1 MKFKTK
7 DNILQ
12 YVILIIASFI
22 ALYPFYWLLVGV
34 TLTNSEIFGLPPKL
48 TFGSNFFIN
57 YNNLVNKEPIWQT
70 FKNSLF
76 ISGTYTI
83 LTVYISGL
91 TGYAFAKFNFKGKNI
106 LFGLILMSMMLPLQV
121 TLIPLF
127 KISIKLGW
135 VNSAKAIIIPAL
147 ANIFGV
153 FFMKQNMMSVPDEII
168 ESGRVDGANEIR
180 IFHQLV
186 LPIQLP
192 AIAALGILSFINQW
206 GNFLWP
212 LIILN
217 NKDYTTLPVLI
228 STIVEAKPA
237 DYGQV
242 FVAILISITPV
253 IIVFLSLQKYF
264 ISGIYGG
271 SVKG

>member
-1 MKFKTK
+1 MKKS
-7 DNILQ
+7 DSILQ
-12 YVILIIASFI
+12 YVVLIIASAI

-48 TFGSNFFIN
+48 TFGSNFLTN
-57 YNNLVNKEPIWQT
+57 YNNLVTKEPIWQT
-70 FKNSLF
+70 FRNSLF
-76 ISGTYTI
+76 ISSVYTV
-83 LTVYISGL
+83 LTVYISSL
-91 TGYAFAKFNFKGKNI
+91 TGYAFAKYDFKAKNF
-106 LFGLILMSMMLPLQV
+106 LFSLILVSMMLPLQV

-147 ANIFGV
+147 ANAFGV

-168 ESGRVDGANEIR
+168 ESGRVDGASEMR
-180 IFHQLV
+180 IFHLLV

-192 AIAALGILSFINQW
+192 ALAALGILSFINQW

-228 STIVEAKPA
+228 STIVGAKPA

-253 IIVFLSLQKYF
+253 LIVFLLLQKYF